1 MEFRFGKASCK
12 LTEHG
17 DGTADLTHVYSQ
29 VRGQGQA
36 SHLLRLVTDYV
47 DEKDLHVYLRVRG
60 YGGPVN
66 TMLSN
71 QQLVMFYEKFGFRI
85 SQDSEHPVMVRPR
98 TKNTLYNE
106 REN

>member
-36 SHLLRLVTDYV
+36 SHLLRLVMDYV
-47 DEKDLHVYLRVRG
+47 DKKNLHVYLRVRG
-60 YGGPVN
+60 YGGPIQ

-71 QQLVMFYEKFGFRI
+71 EQLVKFYEKFGF
-85 SQDSEHPVMVRPR
+85 SAAANTPTPVMIRPR
-98 TKNTLYNE
+98 TKNTPYNE

>member
-1 MEFRFGKASCK
+1 MDFRFGNATCK

-17 DGTADLTHVYSQ
+17 DGNADLTHVYSKDRG
-29 VRGQGQA
+29 RGQATQ
-36 SHLLRLVTDYV
+36 LLRLVMEYV
-47 DEKDLHVYLRVRG
+47 DEKNLRVYLRVRG

-71 QQLVMFYEKFGFRI
+71 QQLVLFYEKFGFRI
-85 SQDSEHPVMVRPR
+85 QNDVEHPVMVRPR
-98 TKNTLYNE
+98 TKNTPYDE